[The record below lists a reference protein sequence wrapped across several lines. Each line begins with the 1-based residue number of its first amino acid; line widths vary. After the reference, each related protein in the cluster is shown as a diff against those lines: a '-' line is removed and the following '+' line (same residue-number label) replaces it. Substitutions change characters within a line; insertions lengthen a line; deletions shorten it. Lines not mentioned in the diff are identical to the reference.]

1 MIKAVFF
8 DVDGTL
14 LSHKTNSVPD
24 SARRALDMLREKGI
38 LTFLATGRHIS
49 MLQRMQPLE
58 GLRFDGIVYLI
69 MLFIWSGDTAKEE
82 TFRNWAKAQLIVTA
96 ITLVMGIILA
106 VVFGAAMAD
115 LAYYM

>member
-24 SARRALDMLREKGI
+24 SARRALEALREKGI

-58 GLRFDGIVYLI
+58 GLRFDGIVSLNGQYC
-69 MLFIWSGDTAKEE
+69 
-82 TFRNWAKAQLIVTA
+82 RNEQ
-96 ITLVMGIILA
+96 GIIPISLA
-106 VVFGAAMAD
+106 IRGIG
-115 LAYYM
+115 